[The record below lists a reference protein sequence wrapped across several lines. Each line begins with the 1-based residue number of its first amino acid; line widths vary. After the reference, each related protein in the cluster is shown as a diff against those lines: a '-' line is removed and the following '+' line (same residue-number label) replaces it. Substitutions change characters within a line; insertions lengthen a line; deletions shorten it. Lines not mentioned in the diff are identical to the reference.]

1 MKSKA
6 RHLRSAK
13 HTKNAQNHATTT
25 VPNTDNKPTVAEEKV
40 ETIVEEDDLVIDEMG
55 SLLNNKPIVQ
65 ALDKVILDL
74 HHNEQFIVQ
83 CKSNIKNI
91 KKRKTLTPVE
101 KQIQIDIQ
109 NENINRLLQEK
120 ENLLQERKRLS
131 NIFDKNTTDFATFQ
145 TQNQEAFVNGAQI
158 ITISRKDLTK

>member
-120 ENLLQERKRLS
+120 ENLLQERKRLCDIS
-131 NIFDKNTTDFATFQ
+131 NKHTINFATFQ
-145 TQNQEAFVNGAQI
+145 AQCQQAFVNGARI